1 VGDNRIS
8 DRIYRKPN
16 FNILYSM
23 KIRSLGE
30 RKWARKMDG
39 YATQEIYG
47 DDTPL
52 DNIQDEGVERKRP
65 LYLPVMRR

>member
-1 VGDNRIS
+1 
-8 DRIYRKPN
+8 
-16 FNILYSM
+16 M

-47 DDTPL
+47 DNTPL
-52 DNIQDEGVERKRP
+52 DNIQNERVERKRP

>member
-1 VGDNRIS
+1 
-8 DRIYRKPN
+8 
-16 FNILYSM
+16 
-23 KIRSLGE
+23 
-30 RKWARKMDG
+30 MDG